1 MDRVFL
7 DANVLFSA
15 AYDSAARIARLFS
28 LKEVEL
34 ISSAYAVA
42 EATVNILQKKPR
54 RSRALARLVRRLD
67 LVLPRSFAPLPAG
80 VELPADDRPILQ
92 AAIAARASV
101 LLTGDRDFR
110 ALYGRVIEGVL
121 VMRPG
126 DYLRLKAKES

>member
-15 AYDSAARIARLFS
+15 AYDPAARVARLFRMKD
-28 LKEVEL
+28 LQL

-42 EATVNILQKKPR
+42 EATVNIRAKKPT
-54 RSRALARLVRRLD
+54 RARTLAQMVKRVD
-67 LVLPRSFAPLPAG
+67 LVVAEVLPPLPTG
-80 VELPADDRPILQ
+80 IRLPDDDAPILQ

-101 LLTGDRDFR
+101 LLTGDKDFR
-110 ALYGRVIEGVL
+110 ALYGRVIQGVL

-126 DYLRLKAKES
+126 DYLRLKETQE